1 MQVCVC
7 GYPGEL
13 VLYPGFMTTHRRF
26 VSSFVSQL
34 PKGHYYIVMHSEF
47 YLVTSKDVGIT
58 LMKEREMLLTL
69 LCTRELHCGLQ
80 KDFKSKKDTTRQ
92 FTDRHD

>member
-1 MQVCVC
+1 MQISSRQDRAVLKYAGVC

-34 PKGHYYIVMHSEF
+34 PKGHYYSVIHSEF
-47 YLVTSKDVGIT
+47 YLVTCKDVIT
-58 LMKEREMLLTL
+58 LMKEREMYLDFAVYKRVALWATK
-69 LCTRELHCGLQ
+69 GFQ
-80 KDFKSKKDTTRQ
+80 K
-92 FTDRHD
+92 